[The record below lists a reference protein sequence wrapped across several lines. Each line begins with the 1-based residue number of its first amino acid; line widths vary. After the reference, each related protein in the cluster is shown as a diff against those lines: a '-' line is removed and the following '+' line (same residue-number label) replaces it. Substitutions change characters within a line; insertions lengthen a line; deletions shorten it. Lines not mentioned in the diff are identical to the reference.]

1 MEALSRTFLVH
12 NKLGLHARPAASI
25 AKLAQQA
32 KSDIWLI
39 KGDEKADAA
48 SIIDILTLACTQG
61 TTIKVEI
68 TDHNDT
74 SILENIASLFETSFG
89 E

>member
-1 MEALSRTFLVH
+1 
-12 NKLGLHARPAASI
+12 
-25 AKLAQQA
+25 
-32 KSDIWLI
+32 LI

-61 TTIKVEI
+61 TKIKVEI
-68 TDHNDT
+68 TDQNDT